1 PRPCRRKRPRSSAGA
16 ATHFPA
22 RIRRQRSSVATLP
35 PVPLPCVR
43 GRGGVGGRR
52 TARIIPPA
60 AAPRPHPGLPPQ
72 AGEGEKPAET
82 LRNDLPPPRAGE
94 GWGWG
99 QADAIDPTR
108 RLDIARARHARTTPR
123 GRGWGERDWSFAMSD
138 VPVTAEVSNHKLAAV
153 FPDARAARAAADAL
167 CRDTGL
173 AKAQV
178 KVVTPGSADVAIR
191 LEPEGGGI
199 WRTILRA
206 HLRLGL
212 AGAALA
218 LVAFA
223 LLYLSGVPFVV
234 QSPVAAALALL
245 FFGTVAG

>member
-1 PRPCRRKRPRSSAGA
+1 A
-16 ATHFPA
+16 
-22 RIRRQRSSVATLP
+22 
-35 PVPLPCVR
+35 
-43 GRGGVGGRR
+43 
-52 TARIIPPA
+52 
-60 AAPRPHPGLPPQ
+60 
-72 AGEGEKPAET
+72 
-82 LRNDLPPPRAGE
+82 
-94 GWGWG
+94 
-99 QADAIDPTR
+99 
-108 RLDIARARHARTTPR
+108 TPR
-123 GRGWGERDWSFAMSD
+123 GRGWRRTRLEPAMSD

-223 LLYLSGVPFVV
+223 LLYLSGVPFVA

-245 FFGTVAG
+245 FFGTVAGLLLGGLVSLRPDHDRYVHATRDAMQVGRSTVVVHALSAEQNAHAADFLRARGGEVTRTL